1 MVAKHRTAEALLDD
15 LKAMA
20 DKEEAAG
27 QDWNTEL
34 DSDGSGSNPEFEDAD
49 GLVEHFAALP
59 TPRAK
64 VQTLEPRVGE
74 PVAEPRNTLTP
85 LANAW
90 MATPAPAVG
99 ICGGDLTP
107 HLASLI
113 GVYGSMT
120 SGQDHRV
127 RRDDRRRPAGQRT
140 IDRAGAAARRS
151 PSAVRALPAGTRART
166 LTPRRGAW
174 LKTVV
179 EGVRTQLH
187 GGMTLAVVVTPETG
201 WEEDQLDD
209 VAVAGEALI
218 ILHRPDAEQ
227 EWKPRLLEPKAMPV
241 KDAPAVPEPKVV
253 RYQENVGPIQATPDA
268 VWISRVPR
276 AVVGFPTEIQG
287 PRGEQ
292 VQCSYGM
299 DPERYEVVKLTGW
312 TESPGGA
319 VEQMRLEVA
328 PGCSVPLANFEV
340 RLSESPVE

>member
-120 SGQDHRV
+120 SG
-127 RRDDRRRPAGQRT
+127 G
-140 IDRAGAAARRS
+140 S
-151 PSAVRALPAGTRART
+151 PS
-166 LTPRRGAW
+166 TPR
-174 LKTVV
+174 
-179 EGVRTQLH
+179 
-187 GGMTLAVVVTPETG
+187 
-201 WEEDQLDD
+201 
-209 VAVAGEALI
+209 
-218 ILHRPDAEQ
+218 
-227 EWKPRLLEPKAMPV
+227 
-241 KDAPAVPEPKVV
+241 
-253 RYQENVGPIQATPDA
+253 
-268 VWISRVPR
+268 
-276 AVVGFPTEIQG
+276 
-287 PRGEQ
+287 
-292 VQCSYGM
+292 
-299 DPERYEVVKLTGW
+299 
-312 TESPGGA
+312 
-319 VEQMRLEVA
+319 
-328 PGCSVPLANFEV
+328 
-340 RLSESPVE
+340 